1 MLCSSSP
8 VRHPGKPK
16 RDEALF
22 ESYNMTT
29 LIEDRPKTE
38 FSVPAIKVLLV
49 CVLAMTLNPVGL
61 LTVFSV
67 FMQPMASDLGW
78 SVGDISWLVT
88 CLGFGSALISPVI
101 GRGIDRFGPRPVL
114 LIYSI
119 LYGIVVAS
127 LSIVGHHP
135 WQLYAIF
142 ICIGLLN
149 SGLMAQGRMIASWFV
164 RQRGMAYGMFGF
176 GFAGLTPVFLQT
188 ARLIIDTWG
197 WRSAFAA
204 LGLTI
209 LLVVVPMII
218 MWFRDPQSSVQT
230 EEDADGSVEPADLTG
245 YTAVEAWT
253 SRAYWQ
259 VVASLVLTIFVY
271 IGIVTHGMAI
281 LTERGISRA
290 MATTVL
296 SSISIGTMVAQPMIG
311 YLIDRFN
318 TPHVVAP
325 FAVIAI
331 VGLFMLEHMTTS
343 TGLIIAVAVLGLG
356 AGGESGTT
364 SYWVTRYFGLRNFSL
379 IYGSIQPI
387 NLILATAVGPLILGK
402 LYDRT
407 GSYALNFHVMEG
419 ALIAAALL
427 ILTLPHYVYSGRQ

>member
-1 MLCSSSP
+1 MT
-8 VRHPGKPK
+8 
-16 RDEALF
+16 ALA
-22 ESYNMTT
+22 
-29 LIEDRPKTE
+29 DGRVKTE
-38 FSVPAIKVLLV
+38 FTVPAIKVLLV
-49 CVLAMTLNPVGL
+49 CIFAMTLNPVGL

-88 CLGFGSALISPVI
+88 CLGVGSALISPLI
-101 GRGIDRFGPRPVL
+101 GKGIDRFGPRPVL
-114 LIYSI
+114 LTYTV
-119 LYGIVVAS
+119 LYGIVVGS
-127 LSIVGHHP
+127 LSIVGRQP
-135 WQLYAIF
+135 WQLYTLF
-142 ICIGLLN
+142 VCIGLLN

-176 GFAGLTPVFLQT
+176 GFAGLTPILLQT
-188 ARLIIDTWG
+188 ARLIIDSWG

-209 LLVVVPMII
+209 LMVVVPMII
-218 MWFRDPQSSVQT
+218 MWFRDPESPARP
-230 EEDADGSVEPADLTG
+230 EESDAYTPAPASITG
-245 YTAVEAWT
+245 ASAIEAWM

-271 IGIVTHGMAI
+271 IGVVTHGMAI

-290 MATTVL
+290 MATTIL
-296 SSISIGTMVAQPMIG
+296 SSISIGTMTAQPIIG

-318 TPHVVAP
+318 TPRVVAP
-325 FAVIAI
+325 FSVIAI
-331 VGLFMLEHMTTS
+331 VGLFMLEHLTTPM
-343 TGLIIAVAVLGLG
+343 GLIIAVAVLGLG

-402 LYDRT
+402 LYDHT

-427 ILTLPHYVYSGRQ
+427 ILTLPRYVYSGKH